1 MKVRYDEEADALYIR
16 LRKGEYYESDEIQE
30 GFILDYDI
38 DGNVIGIEILEA
50 SIHLDPADLSTVNF
64 EISRQLMKTGE
75 KGLMSLRELA
85 WKPDY
90 SSLFTHHSSLSLDFG
105 LRTMDYGPVTND
117 SIAANGRACSNWQIK
132 AYFQQAV
139 IVPVTLQRESG
150 DSRSDP
156 RSCVWYN
163 QYRSMS

>member
-1 MKVRYDEEADALYIR
+1 MKVRYDEEADTLYIR

-85 WKPDY
+85 
-90 SSLFTHHSSLSLDFG
+90 
-105 LRTMDYGPVTND
+105 
-117 SIAANGRACSNWQIK
+117 
-132 AYFQQAV
+132 
-139 IVPVTLQRESG
+139 
-150 DSRSDP
+150 
-156 RSCVWYN
+156 
-163 QYRSMS
+163 

>member
-38 DGNVIGIEILEA
+38 DGNIIGIEILEA

-85 WKPDY
+85 
-90 SSLFTHHSSLSLDFG
+90 
-105 LRTMDYGPVTND
+105 
-117 SIAANGRACSNWQIK
+117 
-132 AYFQQAV
+132 
-139 IVPVTLQRESG
+139 
-150 DSRSDP
+150 
-156 RSCVWYN
+156 
-163 QYRSMS
+163 